1 MNEANLRKWH
11 RRLGLVSVLFI
22 VLQTLSG
29 LLLNLEDLFEIRAV
43 TVWSNVIHRGA
54 GDFGTVYRTFL
65 GVGLLG
71 MGVTGGLIYFK
82 FWQRTRKKHN

>member
-11 RRLGLVSVLFI
+11 RRLGLAFVFFI

-29 LLLNLEDLFEIRAV
+29 LILNLEDLFEIRAV
-43 TVWSNVIHRGA
+43 TVWSNFIHRGA

-65 GVGLLG
+65 GFGLLA
-71 MGVTGGLIYFK
+71 MAFTGGLIYLK
-82 FWQRTRKKHN
+82 FRQRTRKKHD